1 MRELISRGAS
11 LTEIKNAARNKGVK
25 TLLEKGM
32 VKVEEGITSIEEVLS
47 ITMTEE

>member
-1 MRELISRGAS
+1 
-11 LTEIKNAARNKGVK
+11 VK